1 MPNATPYAE
10 RELVISKQ
18 VEFPREL
25 VYVVWNDLRFTL
37 KWWGSGNYVA
47 THAQIDLRP
56 GGAWSGRFCKIPQGI
71 EYRCVGRIHEVVPYS
86 RLVYTYA
93 WVEQG
98 DRGPD
103 TMVTLSFAEV
113 TAFQT
118 KLTIHQR
125 PFRNRVERDTYRV
138 AWEQTLDRFAA
149 CLRESQEALS
159 TAGVRLAAE

>member
-1 MPNATPYAE
+1 MRRTRRLTFAPEA
-10 RELVISKQ
+10 R
-18 VEFPREL
+18 
-25 VYVVWNDLRFTL
+25 
-37 KWWGSGNYVA
+37 
-47 THAQIDLRP
+47 
-56 GGAWSGRFCKIPQGI
+56 GAAGFAKIPQGV

-159 TAGVRLAAE
+159 TAGVGLAAE